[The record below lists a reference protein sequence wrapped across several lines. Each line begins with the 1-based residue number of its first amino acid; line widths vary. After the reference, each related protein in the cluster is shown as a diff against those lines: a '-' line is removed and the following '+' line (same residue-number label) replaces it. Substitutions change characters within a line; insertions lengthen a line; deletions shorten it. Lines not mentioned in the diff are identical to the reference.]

1 MKNGQAMEGRKG
13 RVKGNERTETEI
25 AKWKRKGMKKRVA
38 NEMNRRKWTSGEVGM
53 GMMGQKAI
61 GGRGKRTWG

>member
-1 MKNGQAMEGRKG
+1 M
-13 RVKGNERTETEI
+13 NERRL
-25 AKWKRKGMKKRVA
+25 KLPNGRGRGRGMKKRVA